1 MQKCPIPIF
10 KTVQFQFLLFS
21 KQSQIF
27 QNCILVLFFRFSP
40 QVPRKL
46 SSPRVRR
53 SLAQIHTWQA
63 INSTQCQNSAESRHI
78 NTNRFR
84 FLSPFSYGS
93 KSQNPQ
99 EAQEHTNPRL
109 FQNQDSTKFNGVC
122 IDSQRFSIESS
133 SLNRF
138 FCNSNASSPPKGSKL
153 KRDHRGV
160 RREEEGRKN
169 LRIQNQ

>member
-1 MQKCPIPIF
+1 
-10 KTVQFQFLLFS
+10 
-21 KQSQIF
+21 
-27 QNCILVLFFRFSP
+27 
-40 QVPRKL
+40 VPRKL

-169 LRIQNQ
+169 LRIQNQWRRRKLPIYFRIQSQKSTNRIRFKEFLKFQFEISE